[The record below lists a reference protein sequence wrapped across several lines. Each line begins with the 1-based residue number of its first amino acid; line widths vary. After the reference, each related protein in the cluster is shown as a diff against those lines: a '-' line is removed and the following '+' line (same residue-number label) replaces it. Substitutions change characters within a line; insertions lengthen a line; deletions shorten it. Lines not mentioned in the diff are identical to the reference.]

1 MNTRM
6 LCLKLISFSTK
17 TIPLLVNMFSS
28 KITWN
33 YKRAYPITNKYM
45 PTSSK
50 GDKHLLYAKVTNM
63 FWTAQKK

>member
-17 TIPLLVNMFSS
+17 IIPLLVNMFSS

-33 YKRAYPITNKYM
+33 CKHAYPITNKYM
-45 PTSSK
+45 ATSSK
-50 GDKHLLYAKVTNM
+50 GDKYLLYAKVINV
-63 FWTAQKK
+63 FWTVQKK